1 MRRVLLAALRRV
13 RPRGPD
19 AQDATV
25 RIVLMH
31 AWGVG
36 GTIRTVLTLA
46 GALAEHHDVEVLS
59 VVRRRDDP
67 HFPFPPGV
75 TVSAIDDQ
83 RPGAPRPFP
92 ARLARAA
99 LARVPGVLVD
109 RHDRAA
115 RATSLWT
122 DVCLIRRLRAVRG
135 GVLVGSR
142 PGLNLLL
149 LDLAG
154 PGVATVGQEH
164 MHLGRHSPAMQAT
177 ILRSYPRLDAVVTL
191 TEADRADYERRLV
204 EPTRVRRIPN
214 PVPDLG
220 GTAADPAARTV
231 VAAGRLTPQK
241 GFDLLIDAWVPVA
254 AQHPDWTLRICGGGR
269 KQAALGRR
277 VRRLG
282 LEGSVVLPGV
292 VDLATEMARA
302 SVFVLSSRF
311 EGLPVALLE
320 AMSVGMAAVSF
331 DCPTGPRELLEDGR
345 DGVLVPP
352 EDRAALSAALLD
364 LLDDEDA
371 RRRLGAAA
379 RARSAAFAPEVVVE
393 RWEALLEEVAP
404 RARTTAA
411 GRCPAPVTRSAGVTV
426 RR

>member
-1 MRRVLLAALRRV
+1 M
-13 RPRGPD
+13 
-19 AQDATV
+19 
-25 RIVLMH
+25 
-31 AWGVG
+31 
-36 GTIRTVLTLA
+36 
-46 GALAEHHDVEVLS
+46 
-59 VVRRRDDP
+59 
-67 HFPFPPGV
+67 
-75 TVSAIDDQ
+75 
-83 RPGAPRPFP
+83 
-92 ARLARAA
+92 
-99 LARVPGVLVD
+99 
-109 RHDRAA
+109 
-115 RATSLWT
+115 
-122 DVCLIRRLRAVRG
+122 
-135 GVLVGSR
+135 
-142 PGLNLLL
+142 
-149 LDLAG
+149 
-154 PGVATVGQEH
+154 
-164 MHLGRHSPAMQAT
+164 
-177 ILRSYPRLDAVVTL
+177 
-191 TEADRADYERRLV
+191 
-204 EPTRVRRIPN
+204 
-214 PVPDLG
+214 
-220 GTAADPAARTV
+220 
-231 VAAGRLTPQK
+231 
-241 GFDLLIDAWVPVA
+241 PVA